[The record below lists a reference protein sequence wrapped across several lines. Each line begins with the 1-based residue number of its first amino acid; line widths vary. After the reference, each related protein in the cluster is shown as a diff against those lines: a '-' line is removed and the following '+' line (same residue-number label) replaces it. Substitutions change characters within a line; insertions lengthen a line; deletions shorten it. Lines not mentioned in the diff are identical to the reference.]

1 MSVDVDEARGD
12 EVSGRVDFAPS
23 RAGLGADRS
32 DLAAIDSDIANEA
45 GLAGSINDFSI
56 ADYEV
61 MHALGS
67 S

>member
-1 MSVDVDEARGD
+1 VNIDESGRD
-12 EVSGRVDFAPS
+12 EESGRVDFAPT
-23 RAGLGADRS
+23 RAGLAADRS
-32 DLAAIDSDIANEA
+32 DLAVIDCDIADVR
-45 GLAGSINDFSI
+45 GLAGAIDDFSI